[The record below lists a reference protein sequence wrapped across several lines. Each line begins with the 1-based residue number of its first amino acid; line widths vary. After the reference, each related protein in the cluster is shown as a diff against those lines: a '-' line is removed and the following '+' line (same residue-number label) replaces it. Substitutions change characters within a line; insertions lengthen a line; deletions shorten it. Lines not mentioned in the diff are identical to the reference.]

1 MIEVLSRSGLSKTTV
16 WTSGNGKA
24 RTPNLLVLSAASSP
38 HPDYSQLMLDEEHGV
53 IHSPTDPDF
62 QTIDL
67 PASIYVPYSAISR
80 LEKEEG
86 CGSAVEAEEGVLAVP
101 DDHWLTSDLVIV
113 PNAFEMRRDARTFV
127 RSVVRLRKQVGYSKL
142 LYAPGMMDAS
152 NLALLTYMGIDL
164 FDTSLIA
171 YQSSRGIISRVEG
184 AFAPDNAKW
193 ALQPGESLL
202 DLNLSNSWEEL
213 RLVKHMI
220 EIGRLRELVEMRVHA
235 TPWNVAALRI
245 LDEQFYDHQ
254 EMYTPVVGP
263 RFYANAK
270 QSLNRPDVVRHRRR
284 VVERY
289 RPSTH
294 KKVLLLIPCSARK
307 PYFLSKSHQAF
318 RNVLTSVPNSTIV
331 QELIITS
338 PLGVV
343 PRELE
348 LFYPAA
354 QYDIPVTGHW
364 DLEEQAMVQ
373 ELVAHVASL
382 GFDQVISHLGGEGD
396 IVKEIVECVDTSH
409 GSPMSRDAL
418 AELQET
424 LGEACSKQ
432 PRTPY
437 SIERAATMASVAR
450 FQFGDGGEALLKG
463 CTVSGN
469 YPYSR
474 ISSGNKQM
482 GLLTPE
488 RGMISLTLDGA
499 ERLASKG
506 LNLVEI
512 EDFDLTGNLFA
523 KGVRKAD
530 PGIRIGDEA
539 IIMRNGDIEGVG
551 IASMSAAEMTT
562 SERGEAV
569 RVRHKRKRA

>member
-1 MIEVLSRSGLSKTTV
+1 MIEVLSRSGLSKTTS
-16 WTSGNGKA
+16 WTSGKGKA
-24 RTPNLLVLSAASSP
+24 RTPNLIVLSSSTSA
-38 HPDYSQLMLDEEHGV
+38 HPDCSQLILDEELATIRSSG
-53 IHSPTDPDF
+53 DADF

-67 PASIYVPYSAISR
+67 PAGIYMPFSAGSKQ
-80 LEKEEG
+80 EKEDI
-86 CGSAVEAEEGVLAVP
+86 CGAVETEGALISP
-101 DDHWLTSDLVIV
+101 SIEWLTNDLAIV
-113 PNAFEMRRDARTFV
+113 PNAFEMRRDAGAFV
-127 RSVVRLRKQVGYSKL
+127 RNLVRLRKQVGYSKL
-142 LYAPGMMDAS
+142 LYAPGMMEAS
-152 NLALLTYMGIDL
+152 NLALLVYMGIDL
-164 FDTSLIA
+164 FDTSLME

-184 AFAPDNAKW
+184 AFTSDNAKW
-193 ALQPGESLL
+193 ASLPGESILE
-202 DLNLSNSWEEL
+202 LNLGNVWEEL
-213 RLVKHMI
+213 KLTKRMI
-220 EIGRLRELVEMRVHA
+220 EIGRLRELVEIRVHA

-245 LDEQFYDHQ
+245 LDELFYEHQ

-270 QSLNRPDVVRHRRR
+270 QSLSRPDVVRHRRR
-284 VVERY
+284 VAERY
-289 RPSTH
+289 RPAAH

-307 PYFLSKSHQAF
+307 PYFLSKSHQIF
-318 RNVLTSVPNSTIV
+318 RNVLSSVPNSTVV

-348 LFYPAA
+348 LFYPSA

-364 DLEEQAMVQ
+364 DMEEQAMVR

-382 GFDQVISHLGGEGD
+382 GFEQVISHLGGEGD
-396 IVKEIVECVDTSH
+396 IVKDAVDCTDTSQ
-409 GSPMSRDAL
+409 GSPTSRDAL
-418 AELQET
+418 TRLQET
-424 LGEACSKQ
+424 LTEACSKQ
-432 PRTPY
+432 PRVPFPV
-437 SIERAATMASVAR
+437 ERAAALAAVAR
-450 FQFGDGGEALLKG
+450 FQFGVGGESLLEG

-474 ISSGNKQM
+474 ISSGNRQM

-499 ERLASKG
+499 ERLASQG

-523 KGVRKAD
+523 KGVRRAD
-530 PGIRIGDEA
+530 PIIRIGDEA
-539 IIMRNGDIEGVG
+539 IIMRNGLVEGVG
-551 IASMSAAEMTT
+551 IANMSAAEMTV

-569 RVRHKRKRA
+569 RVRHKRKRT

>member
-16 WTSGNGKA
+16 WTSGSGKI
-24 RTPNLLVLSAASSP
+24 RTPNLLFLSSAASP
-38 HPDYSQLMLDEEHGV
+38 APGYAQLLLDEPNST
-53 IHSPTDPDF
+53 IRSSTDPDF
-62 QTIDL
+62 QPIDL
-67 PASIYVPYSAISR
+67 PASFYVPFSALSR
-80 LEKEEG
+80 QEKEDS
-86 CGSAVEAEEGVLAVP
+86 CGSVEGEVDDAIVP
-101 DDHWLTSDLVIV
+101 NDQWLTNDLAIV

-152 NLALLTYMGIDL
+152 NLALLAYMGIDL
-164 FDTSLIA
+164 FDTSLLA
-171 YQSSRGIISRVEG
+171 YRSSSGIISRTEG

-193 ALQPGESLL
+193 ALQPGENLL
-202 DLNLSNSWEEL
+202 DVNLRNSWEEL
-213 RLVKHMI
+213 QLIKHMI
-220 EIGRLRELVEMRVHA
+220 ETGRLRELVEMRAHA

-245 LDEQFYDHQ
+245 LDEQFYEHQ
-254 EMYTPVVGP
+254 ETYAPVVGP

-270 QSLNRPDVVRHRRR
+270 QSLNRPDVARHRRR
-284 VVERY
+284 VMERY
-289 RPSTH
+289 LPAAH
-294 KKVLLLIPCSARK
+294 KKVLLLIPCSAKK
-307 PYFLSKSHQAF
+307 PYFQSKSHQTF
-318 RNVLTSVPNSTIV
+318 RNVLMSVPNSAVV

-373 ELVAHVASL
+373 ELVVHMASL

-396 IVKEIVECVDTSH
+396 IVKEVVECTDTSQ
-409 GSPMSRDAL
+409 GNPMSRDSL
-418 AELQET
+418 ARLQET
-424 LGEACSKQ
+424 LTEACSKQ
-432 PRTPY
+432 PRTPF
-437 SIERAATMASVAR
+437 SIERVAGMASVAR
-450 FQFGDGGEALLKG
+450 FQFGEGGEVLLED
-463 CTVSGN
+463 CAVSGN
-469 YPYSR
+469 YPYSK
-474 ISSGNKQM
+474 ITSGNKQM

-506 LNLVEI
+506 LNQVEI

-523 KGVRKAD
+523 KGVKKAD
-530 PGIRIGDEA
+530 PRIRIGDEA
-539 IIMRNGDIEGVG
+539 IIIRNGQVEGVG
-551 IASMSAAEMTT
+551 IANMSAAEMTV

-569 RVRHKRKRA
+569 RVRHKRKRV

>member
-16 WTSGNGKA
+16 WTSGSGKI
-24 RTPNLLVLSAASSP
+24 RTPNLLVLSSASSP
-38 HPDYSQLMLDEEHGV
+38 APGYAQLLLDEEIGA
-53 IHSPTDPDF
+53 IRSSTDPDF

-67 PASIYVPYSAISR
+67 PANIYVPFSARSR
-80 LEKEEG
+80 QEKEDS
-86 CGSAVEAEEGVLAVP
+86 CGSVEAEA
-101 DDHWLTSDLVIV
+101 DDPIIPNEQWLTNDLAIV
-113 PNAFEMRRDARTFV
+113 PNAFELRRDARTFV
-127 RSVVRLRKQVGYSKL
+127 RSVARLRKQVGYCKL
-142 LYAPGMMDAS
+142 LYAPGMMDVS

-164 FDTSLIA
+164 FDTSLLA
-171 YQSSRGIISRVEG
+171 YRSSRGIISRAEG

-193 ALQPGESLL
+193 ALQQGESIL
-202 DLNLSNSWEEL
+202 DLNLRNSWEEL
-213 RLVKHMI
+213 QLIKHMI

-245 LDEQFYDHQ
+245 LDEQFYEHQ

-270 QSLNRPDVVRHRRR
+270 QSLNRPDVARHRRR
-284 VVERY
+284 VMERY
-289 RPSTH
+289 RPAAH
-294 KKVLLLIPCSARK
+294 KKILLLIPCSAKK
-307 PYFLSKSHQAF
+307 PYFQSKSHQTF
-318 RNVLTSVPNSTIV
+318 RNVLMSVPNSTVV

-364 DLEEQAMVQ
+364 DLEEKAMVR
-373 ELVAHVASL
+373 ELVAHMASL

-396 IVKEIVECVDTSH
+396 IVKEAVECVDTSQ
-409 GSPMSRDAL
+409 GNPMSRDSL
-418 AELQET
+418 AKLQET
-424 LGEACSKQ
+424 LTEACSKQ
-432 PRTPY
+432 PRTPF
-437 SIERAATMASVAR
+437 SIERAAGMASVAR
-450 FQFGDGGEALLKG
+450 FQFGEGGEVLLEG
-463 CTVSGN
+463 CSVSGN
-469 YPYSR
+469 YPYSK
-474 ISSGNKQM
+474 ITSGNKQM

-506 LNLVEI
+506 LNQVEI

-523 KGVRKAD
+523 KGVKKAD
-530 PGIRIGDEA
+530 PIIRIGDEA
-539 IIMRNGDIEGVG
+539 IIMRNGQVEGVG
-551 IASMSAAEMTT
+551 IANMSAAEMTV

-569 RVRHKRKRA
+569 RVRHKRKRV

>member
-1 MIEVLSRSGLSKTTV
+1 MIEVLSRSGLAKNAQ
-16 WTSGNGKA
+16 WTSGNGKV
-24 RTPNLLVLSAASSP
+24 RTPNLLVLSSISSP
-38 HPDYSQLMLDEEHGV
+38 HPDFSQLIIDEEHV
-53 IHSPTDPDF
+53 TVRSPADPDF
-62 QTIDL
+62 QAIDL
-67 PASIYVPYSAISR
+67 PVGIYVPWSAGSR
-80 LEKEEG
+80 QEREDSCGTIEVEG
-86 CGSAVEAEEGVLAVP
+86 AAVVP
-101 DDHWLTSDLVIV
+101 DVQWLTSDLAII

-127 RSVVRLRKQVGYSKL
+127 RIVARLRKQVGYSKL
-142 LYAPGMMDAS
+142 LYAPGIMDVS
-152 NLALLTYMGIDL
+152 NLALLTYLGIDL
-164 FDTSLIA
+164 FDTSLID
-171 YQSSRGIISRVEG
+171 YQSSRGVIAKVEG
-184 AFAPDNAKW
+184 AFTPANAKW
-193 ALQPGESLL
+193 ALPSGKSIL
-202 DLNLSNSWEEL
+202 DLNLNNAWQEL
-213 RLVKHMI
+213 QLVRHMI
-220 EIGRLRELVEMRVHA
+220 EIGRLRELVETRVHA

-245 LDEQFYDHQ
+245 LDELFYDHQ
-254 EMYTPVVGP
+254 EAYTPVVGP

-270 QSLNRPDVVRHRRR
+270 QSLSRPDVVRHRRR
-284 VVERY
+284 IIERY
-289 RPSTH
+289 RPSAH

-307 PYFLSKSHQAF
+307 PYFLSKSHQTF
-318 RNVLTSVPNSTIV
+318 RNVLSSVPNSTVI

-364 DLEEQAMVQ
+364 DLDEQAMVQ

-382 GFDQVISHLGGEGD
+382 GFERVISHLGGEGD
-396 IVKEIVECVDTSH
+396 IVKDAVECVDTSQ
-409 GSPMSRDAL
+409 GSPTSRDAL
-418 AELQET
+418 AKLQET
-424 LGEACSKQ
+424 LTEACSKQ
-432 PRTPY
+432 TRTPFPV
-437 SIERAATMASVAR
+437 ERAASMASVAR
-450 FQFGDGGEALLKG
+450 FQFGEGGEALLEG
-463 CTVSGN
+463 CSVSGN

-474 ISSGNKQM
+474 ISNGNKQM

-523 KGVRKAD
+523 KGVKKAD
-530 PGIRIGDEA
+530 PAIRIGDEA
-539 IIMRNGDIEGVG
+539 IIIRNGVVEGVG
-551 IASMSAAEMTT
+551 IANMSAAEMTV

>member
-1 MIEVLSRSGLSKTTV
+1 MIEVLSRSGLSKTTA
-16 WTSGNGKA
+16 WTSGKGKA
-24 RTPNLLVLSAASSP
+24 RTPNLLVLSSTSSP
-38 HPDYSQLMLDEEHGV
+38 HPDYAQLVLDEEHGT
-53 IHSPTDPDF
+53 IRSPTDPDF
-62 QTIDL
+62 QAIDL
-67 PASIYVPYSAISR
+67 PAGIYVPYSAGSR
-80 LEKEEG
+80 QEKEDG
-86 CGSAVEAEEGVLAVP
+86 CGAAEADGLLAVP
-101 DDHWLTSDLVIV
+101 SDQWLTDDIAIV

-142 LYAPGMMDAS
+142 LYAPGMMNAS

-164 FDTSLIA
+164 FDTSLIT

-184 AFAPDNAKW
+184 LFAPENAKW
-193 ALQPGESLL
+193 ALRPGESVL
-202 DLNLSNSWEEL
+202 DLNLRNSWEEL
-213 RLVKHMI
+213 QLVKRLI
-220 EIGRLRELVEMRVHA
+220 EIGRLRELVETRVHA

-245 LDEQFYDHQ
+245 LDELFYDHQ
-254 EMYTPVVGP
+254 ETYAPVVGP

-270 QSLNRPDVVRHRRR
+270 QSLSRPDVVRHRRR
-284 VVERY
+284 IAERY
-289 RPSTH
+289 RPAGH
-294 KKVLLLIPCSARK
+294 KKVLLLIPCSAKK
-307 PYFLSKSHQAF
+307 PYFLSKSHQTF
-318 RNVLTSVPNSTIV
+318 RNVLTSVPNSTVV

-364 DLEEQAMVQ
+364 DLEEQAMVR
-373 ELVAHVASL
+373 ELVARVASL

-396 IVKEIVECVDTSH
+396 IVNDVVECTDTSQ
-409 GSPMSRDAL
+409 GSPMSRESLARLQEAL
-418 AELQET
+418 A
-424 LGEACSKQ
+424 EACSKQ
-432 PRTPY
+432 PRTPFPV
-437 SIERAATMASVAR
+437 ERAATMAAVAR
-450 FQFGDGGEALLKG
+450 YQFGDGGEALLEG

-474 ISSGNKQM
+474 ISSGSKQM

-523 KGVRKAD
+523 KGVKKAD
-530 PGIRIGDEA
+530 PIIRIGDEA
-539 IIMRNGDIEGVG
+539 IIMRNGEVEGVG
-551 IASMSAAEMTT
+551 TASMSAAEMTV

-569 RVRHKRKRA
+569 RVRHKRKRV

>member
-1 MIEVLSRSGLSKTTV
+1 MIEVLSRSGLSKTTL

-24 RTPNLLVLSAASSP
+24 RTPNLIFLSPTITPHPKYPQLVL
-38 HPDYSQLMLDEEHGV
+38 DDEEAMIRSSG
-53 IHSPTDPDF
+53 DADF
-62 QTIDL
+62 QTIAL
-67 PASIYVPYSAISR
+67 PVGIYVPFSVGMR
-80 LEKEEG
+80 QEKEDT
-86 CGSAVEAEEGVLAVP
+86 CGTVEAEGTPTAQNVEWFSNDLA
-101 DDHWLTSDLVIV
+101 IV
-113 PNAFEMRRDARTFV
+113 PNAFELRRDARAFV
-127 RSVVRLRKQVGYSKL
+127 RSLVRLRKQIGYSKL

-152 NLALLTYMGIDL
+152 NLALLAYMGIDL
-164 FDTSLIA
+164 FDTALIT

-184 AFAPDNAKW
+184 VFSLDNAKW
-193 ALQPGESLL
+193 AARQGESILE
-202 DLNLSNSWEEL
+202 LNLRNSWEEL
-213 RLVKHMI
+213 QLTKRMI
-220 EIGRLRELVEMRVHA
+220 EIGRLRELVEMRAHA

-245 LDEQFYDHQ
+245 LDEQFYEHQ
-254 EMYTPVVGP
+254 ETHAPVVGP

-270 QSLNRPDVVRHRRR
+270 QSLGRPDVVRHRRR
-284 VVERY
+284 VAERY
-289 RPSTH
+289 RPAAH
-294 KKVLLLIPCSARK
+294 KKVLLLIPCSAKK
-307 PYFLSKSHQAF
+307 PYFLSKSHQTF
-318 RNVLTSVPNSTIV
+318 RNVLSSVPNSTVV

-348 LFYPAA
+348 LFYPCA

-364 DLEEQAMVQ
+364 DLEEQAMVRG
-373 ELVAHVASL
+373 LAAHVALL
-382 GFDQVISHLGGEGD
+382 GFEQVISHLGTEGE
-396 IVKEIVECVDTSH
+396 IVKDAVDCVDTSH
-409 GSPMSRDAL
+409 GSPTSRDAL
-418 AELQET
+418 ARLQET
-424 LGEACSKQ
+424 LTEACSKQ
-432 PRTPY
+432 PRTSFPV
-437 SIERAATMASVAR
+437 ERAATMAAVAR
-450 FQFGDGGEALLKG
+450 FQFGEGGEALLDG

-523 KGVRKAD
+523 KGVKRAD
-530 PGIRIGDEA
+530 QIIRIGDEA
-539 IIMRNGDIEGVG
+539 IIMRNGQVEGVG
-551 IASMSAAEMTT
+551 IANMSAAEMTV

-569 RVRHKRKRA
+569 RVRHKRKRV